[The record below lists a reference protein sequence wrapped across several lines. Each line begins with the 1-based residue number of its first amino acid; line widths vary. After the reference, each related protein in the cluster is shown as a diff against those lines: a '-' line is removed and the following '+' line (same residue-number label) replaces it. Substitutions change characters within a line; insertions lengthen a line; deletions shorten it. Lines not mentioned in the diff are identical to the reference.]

1 MQTEKCLWVNA
12 DVIGEPGDGLMTDFI
27 KSGGQ
32 ADWMKKGKQ
41 HQK

>member
-1 MQTEKCLWVNA
+1 MA
-12 DVIGEPGDGLMTDFI
+12 DFI

-41 HQK
+41 HQKMTFKDDALIRLLNKQPV